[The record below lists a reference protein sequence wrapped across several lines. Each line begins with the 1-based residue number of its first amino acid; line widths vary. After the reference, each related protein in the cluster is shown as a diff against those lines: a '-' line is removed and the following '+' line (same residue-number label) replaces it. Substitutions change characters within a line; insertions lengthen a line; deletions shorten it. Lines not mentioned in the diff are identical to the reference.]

1 MARVVDKSEAL
12 ALLAVEREALLG
24 KGKDGCVLC
33 ALVRRAREG
42 ANENLLAE
50 NEHGVA
56 LLDRFAS
63 RRGHIL
69 IVSQRHVEQTTALG
83 FAVYSGLQRLAYEAS
98 IAIERC
104 LAPVRSFIAVLGA
117 SEPVPM
123 SFPHFHIHVLPVYE
137 TGEAA
142 RPANIFSWTTAGIVI
157 YDDAEARELV
167 AKLRS
172 NWPGDAALSTPPTS
186 R

>member
-1 MARVVDKSEAL
+1 MSRIVDKSEAL
-12 ALLAVEREALLG
+12 ALLELEREALLG
-24 KGKDGCVLC
+24 KGDGCVLC

-42 ANENLLAE
+42 VNPNLLAE

-63 RRGHIL
+63 RRGHVL
-69 IVSQRHVEQTTALG
+69 IVARRHVERTAELG
-83 FAVYSGLQRLAYEAS
+83 FVTYSELQRLAYEAS
-98 IAIERC
+98 IAIERS

-123 SFPHFHIHVLPVYE
+123 SFPHFHVHVLPVYE

-142 RPANIFSWTTAGIVI
+142 RPANVFSWTTSGIVI
-157 YDDAEARELV
+157 YDDGDARELV

-172 NWPGDAALSTPPTS
+172 NWPG
-186 R
+186 RG

>member
-1 MARVVDKSEAL
+1 VPRVVGKAEAM
-12 ALLAVEREALLG
+12 ALLAAEREALLG
-24 KGKDGCVLC
+24 KEPGCVLC

-42 ANENLLAE
+42 SNLIAE

-63 RRGHIL
+63 RHGHVVVL
-69 IVSQRHVEQTTALG
+69 SRPHVEQTTALG
-83 FAVYSGLQRLAYEAS
+83 HTAYTELQRLAYDACV
-98 IAIERC
+98 AVERC
-104 LAPVRSFIAVLGA
+104 FSPVRTFVAVLGA
-117 SEPVPM
+117 SESVPM

-142 RPANIFSWTTAGIVI
+142 RPANVFSWTTAGIVI

-167 AKLRS
+167 RRLKS
-172 NWPGDAALSTPPTS
+172 SWPESHSG
-186 R
+186 